1 MFGFVIKKAFF
12 DLWDHFLP
20 AMIINLGFIVLLS
33 IPVFLPQYAQVFG
46 GWATILVFVVGI
58 LVIFAYLGGING
70 LARNIAD
77 FRSISWSQFIQSL
90 RENLVT
96 SVLFALVV
104 VAHLGLLMVGIPV
117 YSSFDSFFGLLA
129 IAILFWMSVIWW
141 LAAQYIL
148 PVRTKLASR
157 FGHVL
162 KKSLLLAFD
171 NIGFSIGLA
180 IGGFIII
187 AISFVTAFLV
197 PGIAGLAIWYQVA
210 LRLRLYRYDY
220 LESHP
225 DARRGEIPWDELLYD
240 DRERVGKRTFRGMIF
255 PWKE

>member
-20 AMIINLGFIVLLS
+20 AMIMNLGFIVLLS
-33 IPVFLPQYAQVFG
+33 IPVFLPQYLQGVGA
-46 GWATILVFVVGI
+46 WAAILVFVAGT
-58 LVIFAYLGGING
+58 LVIFAYLGGLNG
-70 LARNIAD
+70 LAQRIAD
-77 FRSISWSQFIQSL
+77 FSSISWSQFAQSL

-96 SVLFALVV
+96 SILFGLVM
-104 VAHLGLLMVGIPV
+104 VAHIGLLMVGIPV
-117 YSSFDSFFGLLA
+117 YSSLDNFFGLLA

-141 LAAQYIL
+141 LAAQFVL
-148 PVRTKLASR
+148 PVRTRLATR
-157 FGHVL
+157 FGQVL
-162 KKSLLLAFD
+162 KKSLLVAFD
-171 NIGFSIGLA
+171 NIGFSVALA
-180 IGGFIII
+180 IGGFVII

-220 LESHP
+220 LETHP
-225 DARRGEIPWDELLYD
+225 DARRGDIPWDELLYD

>member
-33 IPVFLPQYAQVFG
+33 IPVFLPQYLQPLG
-46 GWATILVFVVGI
+46 SWAAILMFVIGV
-58 LVIFAYLGGING
+58 LVVFAYLGGING
-70 LARNIAD
+70 LARSIAD
-77 FRSISWSQFIQSL
+77 FGSISWAEFARSL

-96 SVLFALVV
+96 SLLFGLVV
-104 VAHLGLLMVGIPV
+104 VAHIGLLMVGIPV
-117 YSSFDSFFGLLA
+117 YSSFNSFFGLLA

-141 LAAQYIL
+141 LAAQFVL
-148 PVRTKLASR
+148 PVRTRLATK
-157 FGHVL
+157 FGQVL
-162 KKSLLLAFD
+162 KKALLVTFD
-171 NIGFSIGLA
+171 NIGFSIALA
-180 IGGFIII
+180 IGGFVII

-220 LESHP
+220 LEAHP
-225 DARRGEIPWDELLYD
+225 DTRRADIPWDELLYD